1 MWGRYYASTSP
12 RKNANSVAWVHGQ
25 SPRSHTA
32 LRWVCSLGVGV
43 HVRVLLGSDC
53 AGKSNYVR
61 PTAGDGFI
69 FDLADPLHELGEIA
83 RLCGPYDA
91 VVIDVGDESIAR
103 PLLRD
108 LRAAGTA
115 LPSLVLLRTC
125 TEQSQKILL
134 DNGADDVLAG
144 PVAPDLLGARLRA
157 VHRRML
163 GHASAKLT
171 CGNVVLDQA
180 LRRVTVDDRPVNL
193 TLREIQILE
202 SLMLRRRMVLS
213 KENFISRLY
222 PDGDSPGAR
231 VIDVFVCKL
240 RRKLAAAGAPEIVHT
255 VWGFGYT
262 LEDPAPSAI
271 AAARARLAAGVP
283 RQRRAHLRQ
292 VVA

>member
-1 MWGRYYASTSP
+1 MS
-12 RKNANSVAWVHGQ
+12 
-25 SPRSHTA
+25 
-32 LRWVCSLGVGV
+32 C
-43 HVRVLLGSDC
+43 
-53 AGKSNYVR
+53 
-61 PTAGDGFI
+61 
-69 FDLADPLHELGEIA
+69 
-83 RLCGPYDA
+83 A
-91 VVIDVGDESIAR
+91 VVPSRDHAFSPQAQFERLFGD
-103 PLLRD
+103 D
-108 LRAAGTA
+108 L
-115 LPSLVLLRTC
+115 
-125 TEQSQKILL
+125 LL

-213 KENFISRLY
+213 KENLISRLY
-222 PDGDSPGAR
+222 LDGFRPGVR

-240 RRKLAAAGAPEIVHT
+240 RRKLAAAGAPEIVQT
-255 VWGFGYT
+255 VRGFGYT

-271 AAARARLAAGVP
+271 AAARARLVAGVP
-283 RQRRAHLRQ
+283 L
-292 VVA
+292 

>member
-1 MWGRYYASTSP
+1 MNVLLHFAKTRAAPPGAVVPDSVFGRCSDWG
-12 RKNANSVAWVHGQ
+12 
-25 SPRSHTA
+25 
-32 LRWVCSLGVGV
+32 CSLGVGV

-53 AGKSNYVR
+53 AGNNNYVR

-91 VVIDVGDESIAR
+91 VVIDVGDESVAR

-108 LRAAGTA
+108 LRAAGA
-115 LPSLVLLRTC
+115 SLPSLVLLRIC

-163 GHASAKLT
+163 GHASARLT

-262 LEDPAPSAI
+262 LEDPPQSAI
-271 AAARARLAAGVP
+271 VAARARLAAGVP

>member
-1 MWGRYYASTSP
+1 MNVLLHLAKTRAAPPGAVVR
-12 RKNANSVAWVHGQ
+12 NSVFGRCGDWG
-25 SPRSHTA
+25 
-32 LRWVCSLGVGV
+32 CSLGVGV

-53 AGKSNYVR
+53 ASNNNYVR

-91 VVIDVGDESIAR
+91 VVIDVGDESVAR

-108 LRAAGTA
+108 LRAAGA
-115 LPSLVLLRTC
+115 SLPSLVLLRIC

-163 GHASAKLT
+163 GHASARLT

-262 LEDPAPSAI
+262 LEDPPQSAI
-271 AAARARLAAGVP
+271 VAARARLAAGVP

>member
-1 MWGRYYASTSP
+1 
-12 RKNANSVAWVHGQ
+12 
-25 SPRSHTA
+25 
-32 LRWVCSLGVGV
+32 LGVGV

-53 AGKSNYVR
+53 TRNNNYVR

-91 VVIDVGDESIAR
+91 VVIDVGDESVAR

-108 LRAAGTA
+108 LRAAGA
-115 LPSLVLLRTC
+115 SLPSLVLLRTC

-262 LEDPAPSAI
+262 LEDPPQSAI

>member
-1 MWGRYYASTSP
+1 MNRQGSAIW
-12 RKNANSVAWVHGQ
+12 W
-25 SPRSHTA
+25 
-32 LRWVCSLGVGV
+32 RWDGFCSLGVGG
-43 HVRVLLGSDC
+43 HVRVLLGSDR
-53 AGKSNYVR
+53 AGKNNYVR

-91 VVIDVGDESIAR
+91 VVIDVGDESVAR

-108 LRAAGTA
+108 LRAGGTA
-115 LPSLVLLRTC
+115 IPSLVLLRVC
-125 TEQSQKILL
+125 TEQSQKVLL

-144 PVAPDLLGARLRA
+144 PVAPDLLCARLRA
-157 VHRRML
+157 VQRRML

-202 SLMLRRRMVLS
+202 TLMLRRRMVLS

>member
-1 MWGRYYASTSP
+1 MGAGLVIVWCSGCA
-12 RKNANSVAWVHGQ
+12 
-25 SPRSHTA
+25 
-32 LRWVCSLGVGV
+32 CSLGVGV
-43 HVRVLLGSDC
+43 DMRVLLGSDS
-53 AGKSNYVR
+53 ARKTDYVK
-61 PTAGDGFI
+61 PTAGGGFI

-91 VVIDVGDESIAR
+91 VVIDVRDESVAR

-108 LRAAGTA
+108 LRTIGTP
-115 LPSLVLLRTC
+115 LISLILLRTC
-125 TEQSQKILL
+125 TEESQRILL

-144 PVAPDLLGARLRA
+144 PVAPELLGARLRA

-163 GHASAKLT
+163 GHVSSLLS

-202 SLMLRRRMVLS
+202 LLMLRRRMVLS

-222 PDGDSPGAR
+222 PDGDSPGER

-240 RRKLAAAGAPEIVHT
+240 RRKLAAAGAPEIVNT

-262 LEDPAPSAI
+262 LEDPPQSAI

>member
-1 MWGRYYASTSP
+1 MRPCYWF
-12 RKNANSVAWVHGQ
+12 
-25 SPRSHTA
+25 
-32 LRWVCSLGVGV
+32 CSLGVGGK
-43 HVRVLLGSDC
+43 VRVLLGSDF
-53 AGKSNYVR
+53 AGKNNYVK

-91 VVIDVGDESIAR
+91 VVIDVADESVAR

-108 LRAAGTA
+108 LRATGTA

-157 VHRRML
+157 VQRRML